1 MNRIEI
7 KPNNVSIDRIEEKC
21 INCGMCKKTCNSIN
35 NLTDDCIN
43 CGQCILMCPSG
54 A

>member
-21 INCGMCKKTCNSIN
+21 INCGMCKKHVIV
-35 NLTDDCIN
+35 
-43 CGQCILMCPSG
+43 
-54 A
+54 